1 MTPDLQISLERL
13 LKDVFGD
20 QRYNRAKLR
29 INDAVAFTVMQMMD
43 TLEIREIVC
52 LCLKYGITEER
63 MDLKTIAQNIA
74 KVKNPDVKI
83 GPARAREIVARAV
96 RKMRHPV
103 RLRRLIATLEK
114 NSDLGIRSVRRI
126 LEF

>member
-29 INDAVAFTVMQMMD
+29 INDAVAFSVMQMMD

-83 GPARAREIVARAV
+83 GPARAR
-96 RKMRHPV
+96 
-103 RLRRLIATLEK
+103 
-114 NSDLGIRSVRRI
+114 
-126 LEF
+126 